1 MRRPARRGALGLPIP
16 RACVSRHPRP
26 GGPVR
31 LRSQDGRQRPAAAR
45 RRHLQRPPQGGPAP
59 HPWTNATR
67 AGTDRSGQSLPGRT
81 SAPAGHAAREN
92 EAGVADQRHR
102 LCRRQSAESL
112 RSLDTV
118 PCRRARRPPCSSF
131 PRTTGTAPMRPG
143 FASLLTIMTLATP
156 LAGQAAPGHVYW
168 VGFYQALP
176 GKAAA
181 YSKALTDIADPVLD
195 ELVRRKQM
203 ISHVQ
208 LAQYTGAGENT
219 NLVILEFPNWA
230 ALDTYEAKLEEA
242 SQAVLHKP
250 WGEATAGFAELRR
263 LVRLEI
269 YTPVHDPL
277 RR

>member
-1 MRRPARRGALGLPIP
+1 
-16 RACVSRHPRP
+16 
-26 GGPVR
+26 
-31 LRSQDGRQRPAAAR
+31 
-45 RRHLQRPPQGGPAP
+45 
-59 HPWTNATR
+59 
-67 AGTDRSGQSLPGRT
+67 
-81 SAPAGHAAREN
+81 
-92 EAGVADQRHR
+92 
-102 LCRRQSAESL
+102 
-112 RSLDTV
+112 
-118 PCRRARRPPCSSF
+118 
-131 PRTTGTAPMRPG
+131 MRPG

-181 YSKALTDIADPVLD
+181 YNKALTDIADPVLD

-203 ISHVQ
+203 ISHLQ

-250 WGEATAGFAELRR
+250 WSEATAGFAELRR

-269 YTPVHDPL
+269 YTLVHDPL